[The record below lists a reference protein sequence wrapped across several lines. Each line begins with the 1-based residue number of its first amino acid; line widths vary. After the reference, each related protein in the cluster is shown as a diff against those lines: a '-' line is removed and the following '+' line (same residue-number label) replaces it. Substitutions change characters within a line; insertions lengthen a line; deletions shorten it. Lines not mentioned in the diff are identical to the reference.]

1 MYKINNYIINIWKTF
16 FWPLNNFKDCHRGSQ
31 LERLHAYNFNRKNV
45 DLLILP
51 IINLML
57 LTCIWFSLISCFEGF
72 ANKVDMVFIYLA
84 VTSAI
89 FGVFSLVGF
98 LILGISFMFL
108 SKRKHYGF

>member
-1 MYKINNYIINIWKTF
+1 MYRIDLHIFNLWKTF
-16 FWPLNNFKDCHRGSQ
+16 FWPLHHFKDCQKGSQ
-31 LERLHAYNFNRKNV
+31 LERLHAYNFNRENV

-57 LTCIWFSLISCFEGF
+57 LTCIFFSMIRFFENV
-72 ANKVDMVFIYLA
+72 AHKIDMFFIYLA
-84 VTSAI
+84 ATSAI
-89 FGVFSLVGF
+89 FAVVSLIGS